1 MAAKDLVH
9 QRRCGYT
16 ELEKA
21 MDGRLLIGC
30 SLTRA
35 TALADLHP
43 FRLDRGKWDLSLG
56 FPVEV
61 VARFFGDGG
70 GRLDDIN
77 GEVARWRWGGK
88 EREEDRMT
96 IMEDLVVLCRWS
108 IGVGGERRDEGRGL
122 EGDLVRVGGFPAM
135 VGVVHR
141 SSWRERGCIGL
152 AVLVNEGRDEMKE
165 VNGAGEVCFPANRG
179 RN

>member
-1 MAAKDLVH
+1 SKRIQWLPRILSTGDGG
-9 QRRCGYT
+9 GYT

-21 MDGRLLIGC
+21 MDGSLLVGC
-30 SLTRA
+30 SPTRA
-35 TALADLHP
+35 TAL
-43 FRLDRGKWDLSLG
+43 
-56 FPVEV
+56 PVEV
-61 VARFFGDGG
+61 VAGFSGDGG

-88 EREEDRMT
+88 EREEDRVT

-122 EGDLVRVGGFPAM
+122 EGDLVRVGGFPAI

-141 SSWRERGCIGL
+141 VHGGREGAPVWQWWL
-152 AVLVNEGRDEMKE
+152 ENEGRDEMKE
-165 VNGAGEVCFPANRG
+165 VNDAGEVCFPANRG